1 MAQRSRQEWWDSGG
15 EKEASGFGF
24 AVRVDPMGNESGYAA
39 NRRLPHI
46 ACSLGTDQEDDLS
59 SEKESRDLLPHK
71 GEDEGLRDKE
81 ETNKTSFTIVALCV
95 SKHYRGMALCFLLK
109 RHESFASYTKCD
121 RHEFIQEEEQAEATQ
136 ETTPRELKMGFI
148 IRITNTV
155 SLRWQW
161 KKRNAVVINTVSL
174 RLEIYVLVSPT

>member
-1 MAQRSRQEWWDSGG
+1 
-15 EKEASGFGF
+15 
-24 AVRVDPMGNESGYAA
+24 MGNESGYTA

-46 ACSLGTDQEDDLS
+46 ACSLGTDHEDDLS
-59 SEKESRDLLPHK
+59 SGKHCR
-71 GEDEGLRDKE
+71 GEL
-81 ETNKTSFTIVALCV
+81 FTV
-95 SKHYRGMALCFLLK
+95 
-109 RHESFASYTKCD
+109 

>member
-1 MAQRSRQEWWDSGG
+1 MCFWFTIVS
-15 EKEASGFGF
+15 
-24 AVRVDPMGNESGYAA
+24 AA

-46 ACSLGTDQEDDLS
+46 ACSLGTDHEDDLS
-59 SEKESRDLLPHK
+59 S
-71 GEDEGLRDKE
+71 G
-81 ETNKTSFTIVALCV
+81 
-95 SKHYRGMALCFLLK
+95 KHCRGMALCFLLQ
-109 RHESFASYTKCD
+109 RHENTNSYKKKNK
-121 RHEFIQEEEQAEATQ
+121 RRPH

>member
-1 MAQRSRQEWWDSGG
+1 MCFWFTIFS
-15 EKEASGFGF
+15 
-24 AVRVDPMGNESGYAA
+24 AA

-81 ETNKTSFTIVALCV
+81 ETNKTSFTTFALCV
-95 SKHYRGMALCFLLK
+95 STAVVSYLL
-109 RHESFASYTKCD
+109 
-121 RHEFIQEEEQAEATQ
+121 HEFIQEEEQAEATQ
-136 ETTPRELKMGFI
+136 ETTPRELKMVFI